1 MNTIKNKDI
10 PSFIPP
16 IEHKQKNV
24 LPGVRVYLE
33 KCDHVIRRFME
44 EDYLPTDI
52 HKLRSRMIDV
62 LVLNL
67 YTCFITE
74 LGADEKNVRQNLT
87 LIATGGYGREEM
99 AILSDIDLL
108 FVVSCEETSFC
119 EQLAKKILYVLW
131 DLKFDVGHAV
141 RSFEESISYLKEE
154 HTIFTAFI
162 DARLLVGDESV
173 YQKIIEERDSYLQ
186 EEGVQKKMFFAK
198 LKEREERL
206 KKYGD
211 TVYLL
216 EPHIKEGDGG
226 LRDLQLLRWM
236 THIIGLQNGYEGLQ
250 KAGFIDKQVC
260 VELTAALN
268 YYLRLRNKLHSL
280 LHRKSDQIDFNTQIL
295 IAKDLGYRDDETS
308 LGVEKFMRSFYSV
321 ATQVNQNVRAL
332 LQKSASHLGVRL
344 REPKYQSKNCKLD
357 DCFQVVDDQVMHS
370 NPDLLQSDLTRVM
383 TLFKHVQQTGLDVHF
398 STRDLLLA
406 ELPRIDDYFRK
417 NKKVCLAFSEMMTD
431 YTNLGK
437 TLFAMHDVH
446 FFDALIPEFKDI
458 RNRMQHNVYH
468 VYTVDTHSIYAVN
481 QLSQLMTAETY
492 QKDFSLYYQAVLS
505 IKRKDLLSLGLLFH
519 DVGKGRGG
527 DHSVV
532 GAEVA
537 DHIMTRLGYNE
548 ADREVVE
555 FLVRSHLIMPHLSQR
570 RDLQDRHMITE
581 FAKSVENIEKLNMLF
596 VLTWSDIRAVNAEAW
611 TEWKDQL
618 LQMLYKK
625 TADVLTGEESTEEIV
640 RKKVADVH
648 QSILGRLQS
657 KIERERLEAFLQSIS
672 ARYVLA
678 HTDEEIDEH
687 FHMITNHDD
696 ESLLLLEKEI
706 TQGTISEVLIYSISN
721 PRIIPLVTGVMLSLG
736 INILSMENFM
746 LSDGHVLIKI
756 RVQSGNEE
764 SLRKANL
771 VERLRKRMF
780 EVFSGKSH
788 VEHLIQ
794 KRKPASFMLKK
805 PVQRADTEVNID
817 NDVSAFYTVIDVL
830 THDRLG
836 LLYDIV
842 SCLTRQ
848 GCYVE
853 LSKIS
858 TKVEQVVDTLYVKDI
873 FGQKITAKD
882 KLAEIKAV
890 LFEIVN

>member
-1 MNTIKNKDI
+1 MNPIKNKDI
-10 PSFIPP
+10 NSFIPV
-16 IEHKQKNV
+16 IKHKEKNV
-24 LPGVRVYLE
+24 IPGARAYLE
-33 KCDHVIRRFME
+33 ECDKTIRQCMH
-44 EDYLPTDI
+44 EDYVPTDI
-52 HKLRSRMIDV
+52 HKLRSRMIDA
-62 LVLNL
+62 LILNL
-67 YTCFITE
+67 YSCFISE
-74 LGADEKNVRQNLT
+74 LGEDDKKVKKNLT

-99 AILSDIDLL
+99 AMLSDIDLL
-108 FVVSCEETSFC
+108 FVVSREQVSFC
-119 EQLAKKILYVLW
+119 ESLAKKILYVLW

-141 RSFEESISYLKEE
+141 RSEEESISYIKED
-154 HTIFTAFI
+154 HTVFTAFI
-162 DARLLVGDESV
+162 DARLLVGNKLV
-173 YQKIIEERDSYLQ
+173 FNRIIAERKAYLQ
-186 EEGVQKKMFFAK
+186 DKSVQQKLFFAK

-226 LRDLQLLRWM
+226 LRDLQLLRWV
-236 THIIGLQNGYEGLQ
+236 THILGLQDGYTGFQ

-260 VELTAALN
+260 EDLTAALN

-280 LHRKSDQIDFNTQIL
+280 LHRKSDQVNFDVQIL
-295 IAKDLGYRDDETS
+295 IAKDMGYVDDSTA

-321 ATQVNQNVRAL
+321 ATQVNQNVSAL
-332 LQKSASHLGVRL
+332 LQKSASYLGVRL
-344 REPKYQSKNCKLD
+344 KEPKYQSKDCMLD
-357 DCFQVVDDQVMHS
+357 ACFQVVDDQIMLRES
-370 NPDLLQSDLTRVM
+370 NFLQKDLTRIM
-383 TLFKHVQQTGLDVHF
+383 ALFQHVQQTGLDVHF
-398 STRDLLLA
+398 ATRDLLLA
-406 ELPRIDDYFRK
+406 ELPHIGDEFRK
-417 NKKVCLAFSEMMTD
+417 NENVCHAFRDMMTD
-431 YTNLGK
+431 YVNLGK
-437 TLFAMHDVH
+437 TLFAMHEVH

-481 QLSQLMTAETY
+481 QLSQLMTDKIY
-492 QKDFSLYYQAVLS
+492 QKDFSQYHKAVLS

-527 DHSVV
+527 DHSVI

-537 DHIMTRLGYNE
+537 DQIMTRLGYNA
-548 ADREVVE
+548 ADREIVE

-581 FAKSVENIEKLNMLF
+581 FAKAVDNIERLNMLF

-618 LQMLYKK
+618 LQMLYQK

-640 RKKVADVH
+640 RKKIADVH
-648 QSILGRLQS
+648 QSILSRLQS
-657 KIERERLEAFLQSIS
+657 KIERERLEVFLRSIS

-696 ESLLLLEKEI
+696 ESLLLIEKEI
-706 TQGTISEVLIYSISN
+706 THGKISEVLIYSISN

-746 LSDGHVLIKI
+746 LTDGHVLIKI
-756 RVQSGNEE
+756 RVQSGSEE

-771 VERLRKRMF
+771 VERLRKRLF

-805 PVQRADTEVNID
+805 PVQRADTEVTID

-842 SCLTRQ
+842 SCLTKQ

-873 FGQKITAKD
+873 FGQKITAKE
-882 KLAEIKAV
+882 KLNEIKQV
-890 LFEIVN
+890 LYEIVN